1 MFHLPRRYAMTTPE
15 IEIVEVPEH
24 HRFDIRLAG
33 ERVGLVTYR
42 DDGGIRTF
50 VHTEVQPDH
59 EGQGLAGQLVGHALD
74 ETRTAGLRVVPECS
88 YVSAFI
94 ERHPEYADLVA
105 A

>member
-1 MFHLPRRYAMTTPE
+1 MTTPE
-15 IEIVEVPEH
+15 VEIVEVPES

-42 DDGGIRTF
+42 DNDGIRTF
-50 VHTEVQPDH
+50 VHTEVQPAH
-59 EGQGLAGQLVGHALD
+59 EGQGLAGQLIGHALD
-74 ETRTAGLRVVPECS
+74 EARVAGLRVVPECS
-88 YVSAFI
+88 YVSDFI